1 LSCLALVSLV
11 RGVSFEPLCFFAFRL
26 ATLIREGL
34 RDNEARGDASPLA
47 TPLTDLLGE
56 NEALGDACTFFA
68 TILEVPYS
76 V

>member
-1 LSCLALVSLV
+1 
-11 RGVSFEPLCFFAFRL
+11 VSFEPLCFFAFRL